1 MAVTRNQK
9 IAASHKGG
17 HALTLAGPGTG
28 KTTTLIER
36 CRLLLKSGVPLDAL
50 FVTTFTTKASTE
62 IRERL
67 KDALIDSKGK
77 QIIDRDEILK
87 KAWIGTFH
95 SLCVRLLKRYPMEAG
110 LPYDFEIISDDDQ
123 RQILYGLGIEWDEE
137 DGNIVDNISR
147 WKDAGVSPDKAMEEA
162 RTLGD
167 KFTVTAAKGYRAYEK
182 DRVENSRVDFS
193 DMITLA
199 THILRAGGAGARWFH
214 GNFTHFVVDE
224 FQDANHTQIE
234 FLKAA
239 LGTHGTLWAVGDENQ
254 SLYEWRGSTP
264 RYCLNFSKIFPRAKV
279 YALDESFRCSPQII
293 KMSSRLIRRNSG
305 RYDREMKPARAA
317 VKGEFVLYKPFAD
330 GDAEAEWI
338 AIQLRKHM
346 DAGGDISRAAVL
358 FRTTGIS
365 NFLQRHL
372 EKRGVPFKLMGAGS
386 FWKLPEV
393 NLFILATAKI
403 TGDDRFDLKSGFGRT
418 KAGFKTRSFA
428 EELKGE
434 SVRAFA
440 APLSRLLYEFRPRNL
455 DPERKASWLTS
466 VEAVLNI
473 LLDLDNAK
481 AFLDLAHAR
490 QNSEEGERKDRVML
504 STLHSAKGLE
514 WDMVFVAGVEDDV
527 LPHARS
533 TNLEEERRLFYV
545 GMTRARYQLVVSYA
559 KYRHDKA
566 KKPSRF
572 LQESVLSPSDNVG
585 PFKWISPETADE
597 ADKDKKQGSAAHPP
611 SSKDNRKAPTKSGGR
626 KVYRHKG
633 GRSLIPPD
641 ERGQ

>member
-1 MAVTRNQK
+1 MAVTRHQK
-9 IAASHKGG
+9 IAASHKTG

-50 FVTTFTTKASTE
+50 FVTTFTTKSATE
-62 IRERL
+62 IRDRL
-67 KDALIDSKGK
+67 KDALVDSRGQ

-87 KAWIGTFH
+87 KSWIGTFH
-95 SLCVRLLKRYPMEAG
+95 SLCVRLLKRFPMEAG

-147 WKDAGVSPDKAMEEA
+147 WKDAGVTPDRAIEEA

-167 KFTVTAAKGYRAYEK
+167 KFTVTAAKAYKTYEK

-199 THILRAGGAGARWFH
+199 TRILTAGGAGAKWFH

-239 LGTHGTLWAVGDENQ
+239 LGDQAHLWAVGDENQ
-254 SLYEWRGSTP
+254 SLYEWRGSSP
-264 RYCLNFSKIFPRAKV
+264 RYCLNFGKIFPGAKV
-279 YALDESFRCSPQII
+279 YSLDESFRCSPQII
-293 KMSSRLIRRNSG
+293 KMSSQLIRRNSG

-317 VKGEFVLYKPFAD
+317 VKGEFVLYKSFAD
-330 GDAEAEWI
+330 GDAEAAWI
-338 AIQLRKHM
+338 AQQLGKHM
-346 DAGGDISRAAVL
+346 AAGGKLNKAAVL

-365 NFLQRHL
+365 NYLQRHL
-372 EKRGVPFKLMGAGS
+372 ERQGVPFKLMGAGS
-386 FWKLPEV
+386 FWNLPEV
-393 NLFILATAKI
+393 NLFIHATAKI
-403 TGDDRFDLKSGFGRT
+403 AGDDRFDLKNGFGRT
-418 KAGFKTRSFA
+418 KAGFKARSFA

-434 SVRAFA
+434 GVRAFA
-440 APLSRLLYEFRPRNL
+440 SPLARLLYDFRPRNL
-455 DPERKASWLTS
+455 DPERKASWMTS
-466 VEAVLNI
+466 VEAALNI
-473 LLDLDNAK
+473 LLDLDDAK
-481 AFLDLAHAR
+481 KFLDLAHAR
-490 QNSEEGERKDRVML
+490 QNAEESDRKDRVTL

-514 WDMVFVAGVEDDV
+514 WDMVFLAGAENDV

-533 TNLEEERRLFYV
+533 NNLEEERRLFYV

-559 KYRHDKA
+559 RYRHEKA

-585 PFKWISPETADE
+585 PFKWVAPKSTEGDGEERATKSSSGNA
-597 ADKDKKQGSAAHPP
+597 ATKNSRKDSTQ
-611 SSKDNRKAPTKSGGR
+611 SGGR
-626 KVYRHKG
+626 RVYRHKG